1 MNKNII
7 VLNKQIELF
16 ISDFF
21 IIEPDSVDRN
31 LRDYLIERLDSLVES
46 SRVNLTIDEF
56 KMSFINVC
64 DKYGILDKISNDKE
78 LSIQM
83 IEDLI
88 ENKMTL
94 DNDLITDIEDH
105 FLKSIKSNKDL
116 NTLYEKDWFSRKEDE
131 TNTVLDL
138 FRINKNI
145 DIKEMVGVVNTFI
158 ENSDLNFESSQPN
171 IKTIVRS
178 INQTSIATEPFKI
191 TSGRIQYQ
199 RSSAGEFDFFM
210 YNKKDNSYSISMST
224 KSQNT
229 KIEGSSPF
237 RHAIAMYYMVI
248 KAHSSSD
255 RLNNTN
261 LTEREHILEFE
272 NQIAKMDD
280 FRSYNLNMSSRKEKE
295 SKDDKVKRN
304 IKSITRNT
312 DLIIKDLIKIGILDN
327 SVIKE
332 ETESGINTS
341 YSLNKE
347 HLDKIKEHISD
358 LGIKCNVFYFG
369 DVVSSNKKENTYSK
383 DYTNEEIRAAANIF
397 AYTNIGNVGFGGVN
411 FTPNASTGFCEDL
424 KIRFNTS
431 TDKNKKCVD
440 LIMLN
445 KNINKVVGIIVDNFT
460 QFNNCDDIMLY
471 YNRNSKDKESNDVLD
486 NITNIEMNLIDMIS
500 EEIDSGSDPD
510 QAYLTTL
517 TKFSV
522 TPRINIDDFIKNMKQ
537 KYNIVNESMVR
548 EGISKLEILSSKID
562 KVKKEQNLDELSFK
576 GTMRTVYSESYLKL
590 DNDLRM
596 SKITEDEYKD
606 KKQDLEK
613 TINNMYKSYKVGQ
626 SVNARLKKTI

>member
-255 RLNNTN
+255 RLNNVN

-537 KYNIVNESMVR
+537 KYNIINESMVR

-596 SKITEDEYKD
+596 SKITENEYKD
-606 KKQDLEK
+606 KKQDIEK